1 MREYA
6 NVGQGHPCAEDI
18 GPGWEN
24 LKKVFRGGKDAEGLR
39 EWYKSECVNG
49 DPTGL
54 DPYKWDILDVND
66 ALEEI
71 KA

>member
-1 MREYA
+1 M
-6 NVGQGHPCAEDI
+6 
-18 GPGWEN
+18 
-24 LKKVFRGGKDAEGLR
+24 KKVFRGGKDPEGLK
-39 EWYKSECVNG
+39 EWYKTECVSG

-54 DPYKWDILDVND
+54 DPHKWDLLDVND